1 MPPEL
6 PGTMSP
12 ERSATSA
19 LPGPPVPGP
28 RPGGQPGPPSASAL
42 VVSSPGEVSL
52 EQRARPVPGPGEVL
66 IRPAAVGLC
75 GTDLD
80 ILAGRIDPAYV
91 RYPLV
96 LGHEWS
102 GTVLA
107 GGDGSL
113 APGTRVVAEG
123 IVPCGHCA
131 ACRAGQT
138 NLCETYD
145 EMGFTRDG
153 AAAGYAVVGQTLVH
167 PLADPVS
174 MADGALVEPASVVYR
189 GLSSITV
196 KPGCRALVVGDGTVA
211 LLAVALLGLWS
222 PAEIV
227 MLGRRPAQAAL
238 AATAGAARFE
248 TDPGAAGG
256 GYDLVVEAAGTTG
269 AVLTALAAARRGG
282 TVLLLGLPPHGA
294 TAAVPV
300 DDLVNNDLT
309 IRASFGYTS
318 DAWRDVVRL
327 LNAGRLR
334 LGFLVTHRFPLGEW
348 AAALDT
354 LRARTPPPPAAKS
367 SSPSRTNPASASRPG
382 SRPAACPLGPAA
394 CPAPGPRPAW
404 APARPSAR
412 PAALPGS
419 GLPGHRPGLP
429 GPASRPPAAPGRVPQ
444 TTRAPAAH

>member
-1 MPPEL
+1 MPVPPEV
-6 PGTMSP
+6 PQTMSQ
-12 ERSATSA
+12 EAA
-19 LPGPPVPGP
+19 A
-28 RPGGQPGPPSASAL
+28 PSARRPTASPARAL
-42 VVSSPGEVSL
+42 VVSSPGAVSL
-52 EQRARPVPGPGEVL
+52 ERQDRPVPGPGEVL
-66 IRPAAVGLC
+66 IQPAAVGLC

-107 GGDGSL
+107 GGNGSL
-113 APGTRVVAEG
+113 PGTRVVAEG
-123 IVPCGHCA
+123 IVPCGHCGP
-131 ACRAGQT
+131 CRAGQT

-153 AAAGYAVVGQTLVH
+153 AAAGYAVVGESLVH

-196 KPGCRALVVGDGTVA
+196 KPGRRALVVGDGTVA

-327 LNAGRLR
+327 LNAGRLG
-334 LGFLVTHRFPLGEW
+334 LGFLVTHRFPLEQW
-348 AAALDT
+348 EAALNT
-354 LRARTPPPPAAKS
+354 LR
-367 SSPSRTNPASASRPG
+367 SPDTG
-382 SRPAACPLGPAA
+382 
-394 CPAPGPRPAW
+394 APRGKVLLT
-404 APARPSAR
+404 
-412 PAALPGS
+412 LPD
-419 GLPGHRPGLP
+419 
-429 GPASRPPAAPGRVPQ
+429 
-444 TTRAPAAH
+444 

>member
-1 MPPEL
+1 MPTTPPAAE
-6 PGTMSP
+6 
-12 ERSATSA
+12 
-19 LPGPPVPGP
+19 PGPPPLLSQRRRPVPSRP
-28 RPGGQPGPPSASAL
+28 RRRASRPSPPAAQAL
-42 VVSSPGEVSL
+42 VVSSPGVVGL
-52 EQRARPVPGPGEVL
+52 QQQARPVPGPGEVL

-107 GGDGSL
+107 GGPGSPP
-113 APGTRVVAEG
+113 PGTRVVAEG

-131 ACRAGQT
+131 HCRAGET
-138 NLCETYD
+138 NLCTTYD

-153 AAAGYAVVGQTLVH
+153 AAAGFAVVVDETLVH
-167 PLADPVS
+167 PLAPAVS
-174 MADGALVEPASVVYR
+174 LADGALVEPASVVYR
-189 GLSSITV
+189 GLASNTV

-211 LLAVALLGLWS
+211 LLAAALLGLWS

-248 TDPGAAGG
+248 TEPDAAGG
-256 GYDLVVEAAGTTG
+256 GYDLVVEAAGATG

-327 LNAGRLR
+327 LNAGLLE
-334 LGFLVTHRFPLGEW
+334 LGFLVTHRFPLREW

-354 LRARTPPPPAAKS
+354 LRSQDPATPRGKVLL
-367 SSPSRTNPASASRPG
+367 T
-382 SRPAACPLGPAA
+382 LED
-394 CPAPGPRPAW
+394 
-404 APARPSAR
+404 
-412 PAALPGS
+412 
-419 GLPGHRPGLP
+419 
-429 GPASRPPAAPGRVPQ
+429 
-444 TTRAPAAH
+444 

>member
-1 MPPEL
+1 MP
-6 PGTMSP
+6 
-12 ERSATSA
+12 AT
-19 LPGPPVPGP
+19 PPAAQPA
-28 RPGGQPGPPSASAL
+28 RPPAAEPATQAL
-42 VVSSPGEVSL
+42 VVSSPGVMAL
-52 EQRARPVPGPGEVL
+52 QQQARPAAGPGEVL

-107 GGDGSL
+107 SGSGSL
-113 APGTRVVAEG
+113 SPGTRVVAEG
-123 IVPCGHCA
+123 IVPCGHCPR
-131 ACRAGQT
+131 CRAGQT
-138 NLCETYD
+138 NLCATYD

-153 AAAGYAVVGQTLVH
+153 AAAGYAVVDETLVH
-167 PLADPVS
+167 PLAPSVS

-189 GLSSITV
+189 GLASITV

-211 LLAVALLGLWS
+211 LLAATLLGLWS
-222 PAEIV
+222 PAEIA

-248 TDPGAAGG
+248 TEPDAAGG

-294 TAAVPV
+294 AAAVPV

-327 LNAGRLR
+327 LNAGRLE

-354 LRARTPPPPAAKS
+354 LRSQDPATPRGKVLLTLEP
-367 SSPSRTNPASASRPG
+367 
-382 SRPAACPLGPAA
+382 
-394 CPAPGPRPAW
+394 
-404 APARPSAR
+404 
-412 PAALPGS
+412 
-419 GLPGHRPGLP
+419 
-429 GPASRPPAAPGRVPQ
+429 
-444 TTRAPAAH
+444 